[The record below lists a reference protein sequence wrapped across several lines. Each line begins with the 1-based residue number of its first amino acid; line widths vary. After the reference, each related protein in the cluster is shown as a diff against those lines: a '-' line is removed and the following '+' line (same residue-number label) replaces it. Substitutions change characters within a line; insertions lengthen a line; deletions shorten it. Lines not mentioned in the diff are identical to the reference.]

1 MDKININRGNFY
13 NKKDKDK
20 DKTDNIKDILEEF
33 ETDKIITDIKPKKV
47 KVKNIKQYLNIISS
61 V

>member
-1 MDKININRGNFY
+1 MDKININRVNFY

-20 DKTDNIKDILEEF
+20 TDNIKHILEEF
-33 ETDKIITDIKPKKV
+33 ETNKIITDIKPKKV